1 MNKIQRAFLT
11 TISLLVTMGVLADS
25 YSITIDN
32 ADTGKGT
39 ISLASGEVTTSGTS
53 ASGATVTLYAS
64 PTGSYYLKEIV
75 IEYVMDLGQAE
86 SPKLSN
92 RAPIYLDLGQKIII
106 NKETAA
112 SQFATNKANRYGGE
126 YTFQMPTSNVVITAT
141 FLSATSFTANGNIT
155 LEISGSGTYTG
166 IERQLVVTN
175 TLPDP
180 DVTLVEGTDFSISL
194 QKINVGSGFEDV
206 AEIKNAGTYQ
216 FTIQGLGA
224 YSGEKTVNTLTIG
237 KADLSIAPKDK
248 SRQYHDANPTYSN
261 TSSGS
266 TGDFTYTGLVND
278 ETNEVLTNQPSAS
291 IDANI
296 NNDVGYYTV
305 TASGATAANYTII
318 HLTGTLT
325 ITPRNVNNTTTQAT
339 ATLSDNTYTF
349 YAEQYYRYDN
359 IAHQPSV
366 TVIDPSDGNKV
377 LTKGTDYD
385 VTYSVVEYGSA
396 DWKDVGMYQATI
408 TFTNNYT
415 GDNIIKPYQIRKEVT
430 LNNSSN
436 YQWRTFYDPKY
447 NMEVMDGFQA
457 FSVDNINTNAVLLDN
472 RTVIKSGMP
481 MLLFKTGATYAG
493 FYPPLIA
500 SDDGRLTGWS
510 SIAQYKCKVDNEG
523 NPINWILD
531 SDGGITGGTTK
542 IWILVDD
549 KFARS
554 KSGTLEAGKCYLDLS
569 GTAYYAPMF
578 NLGITPTGIDE
589 IKVEDT
595 RKGNQFYDLSGRK
608 ISHPTKGLYIQNGK
622 KIIIK

>member
-1 MNKIQRAFLT
+1 MNKIQRVFLT
-11 TISLLVTMGVLADS
+11 ITSLLVTIVVLADS

-32 ADTGKGT
+32 AAPAAGT
-39 ISLASGEVTTSGTS
+39 ISLASGGVTTSGSS

-64 PTGSYYLKEIV
+64 PTGSYYLEEIV
-75 IEYVMDLGQAE
+75 VEYVMDLGQAE

-92 RAPIYLDLGQKIII
+92 RAPIYLYLGQKIII

-112 SQFATNKANRYGGE
+112 SQFATNKANRYSGA

-141 FLSATSFTANGNIT
+141 FQSATSFTANGNIA
-155 LEISGSGTYTG
+155 LAISGSSTYTG

-175 TLPDP
+175 TFPDP
-180 DVTLVEGTDFSISL
+180 DVTLEEGTDFRISS
-194 QKINVGSGFEDV
+194 QKIDVGSGFADV
-206 AEIKNAGTYQ
+206 DEIKNAGTYL

-224 YSGEKTVNTLTIG
+224 YSGEKTVSTLTIG
-237 KADLSIAPKDK
+237 KADLSITPKNK
-248 SRQYHDANPTYSN
+248 SRQYHDANPTYSA
-261 TSSGS
+261 
-266 TGDFTYTGLVND
+266 GDFTYSGFVNN
-278 ETNEVLTNQPSAS
+278 ETYSVLTTQPSAT
-291 IDANI
+291 ITANI
-296 NNDVGYYTV
+296 NSNVDDYTV
-305 TASGATAANYTII
+305 TASGATAANYTIT

-349 YAEQYYRYDN
+349 NAEQYYRYDN

-366 TVIDPSDGNKV
+366 TVIDPSDGDKV
-377 LTKGTDYD
+377 LTNGTDYD
-385 VTYSVVEYGSA
+385 VTYSVVEYGT
-396 DWKDVGMYQATI
+396 DNWKDVGMYQATI
-408 TFTNNYT
+408 TFKGNYT
-415 GDNIIKPYQIRKEVT
+415 GDAIIKPYQIRKEIT

-457 FSVDNINTNAVLLDN
+457 FSVDDINSNAVLLDN
-472 RTVIKSGMP
+472 RTVIKAGMP
-481 MLLFKTGATYAG
+481 MLLFKTGTTYAG

-569 GTAYYAPMF
+569 GTTYYAPMF
-578 NLGITPTGIDE
+578 NLGITPTGINE
-589 IKVEDT
+589 IEVRDT
-595 RKGNQFYDLSGRK
+595 QKDNQFYDLSGRK
-608 ISHPTKGLYIQNGK
+608 VSYPKKGLYIQNGK